1 MSLKATLERLAALDT
16 NTVSD
21 ALDFLELPGAT
32 NGLMPLWNCPQIVGR
47 ASTVQLGPKQGTA
60 PDVHLITPVVER
72 ITTDDRVLVIAGG
85 LHGVSSWGDILANA
99 ARCKGIRGTVTDGF
113 SRDIRA
119 NADIGYPVF
128 GRGITMISARNR
140 LIQVDAAV
148 KVHMAGVEVEE
159 DDYVIADECG
169 TVFIQAA
176 VIEQVLA
183 LAERIDRRQAGML
196 DAVRAGRSV
205 EHVMHDA
212 QFEAIK
218 AEH

>member
-1 MSLKATLERLAALDT
+1 
-16 NTVSD
+16 
-21 ALDFLELPGAT
+21 
-32 NGLMPLWNCPQIVGR
+32 
-47 ASTVQLGPKQGTA
+47 
-60 PDVHLITPVVER
+60 
-72 ITTDDRVLVIAGG
+72 
-85 LHGVSSWGDILANA
+85 
-99 ARCKGIRGTVTDGF
+99 
-113 SRDIRA
+113 
-119 NADIGYPVF
+119 
-128 GRGITMISARNR
+128 
-140 LIQVDAAV
+140 
-148 KVHMAGVEVEE
+148 MAGVEVEE